1 MVKIINGEIVPDN
14 DPRAKAYARQSQSSS
29 SKNRIGSI
37 RGLSQS
43 GGNGPPQGSYG
54 QGANQSG
61 QMFATQPGRSSSQGK
76 GLLGLPMIHLFGV
89 DIIPEVYLGLALVAF
104 LAGIDK
110 ALMLAAVFFCFKW
123 YQDKTRGENAVPF
136 MASTSSRPLSSSS
149 SSSSSSKK
157 NTSGVRL
164 GGESK
169 KRKGG
174 IRTLH
179 DT

>member
-29 SKNRIGSI
+29 SKNRTGTI
-37 RGLSQS
+37 RGLSKS
-43 GGNGPPQGSYG
+43 DGRGPQGSYG

-61 QMFATQPGRSSSQGK
+61 QMFSTQPERSSSQGK
-76 GLLGLPMIHLFGV
+76 GLLGLPTIHLFGV
-89 DIIPEVYLGLALVAF
+89 DIIPEVYLGLALVTF
-104 LAGIDK
+104 LAGLDK

-136 MASTSSRPLSSSS
+136 MASSSSRPLSSS
-149 SSSSSSKK
+149 KK
-157 NTSGVRL
+157 NASGVRL
-164 GGESK
+164 GGESQK
-169 KRKGG
+169 KKGG

-179 DT
+179 DN